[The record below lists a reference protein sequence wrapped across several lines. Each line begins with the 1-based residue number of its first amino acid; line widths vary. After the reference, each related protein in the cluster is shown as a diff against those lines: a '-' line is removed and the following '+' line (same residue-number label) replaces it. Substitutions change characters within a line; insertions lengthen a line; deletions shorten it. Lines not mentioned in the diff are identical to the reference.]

1 MTGVQTCALPILNLA
16 LGWDR
21 VPYLVLP
28 GLHQPGST
36 FELTIAP
43 AVWEGLSAADRAIIE
58 ESALA
63 VTYDTWTSLG
73 IADNAAMATFAE
85 RGVTIVDL
93 DPVFIDDETDAFLVF
108 LELLQLGEERR
119 TGRNEVGLAHQF
131 ADPLCRH
138 LFD

>member
-1 MTGVQTCALPILNLA
+1 MWSEIIAAWGAIPVAIPQGEIDAAFDAGEIDAFEFGTPSMNLA

-73 IADNAAMATFAE
+73 VADNAAMATFAE

-93 DPVFIDDETDAFLVF
+93 DPTFRDQIRVREI
-108 LELLQLGEERR
+108 
-119 TGRNEVGLAHQF
+119 GRAHV
-131 ADPLCRH
+131 
-138 LFD
+138 